1 MLTLAMLGGKAK
13 ASWLVAAG
21 VGVPLMLRF
30 NTGIDFGNRNEEGC
44 SPAQKLR
51 DFGVGGWT
59 FAPSHRQTISVVSE
73 ANSTA
78 PSSCPLGSRSGA
90 VENLNDSDLL
100 ET

>member
-73 ANSTA
+73 AELHCTILL
-78 PSSCPLGSRSGA
+78 PSLGSRSGA
-90 VENLNDSDLL
+90 WK
-100 ET
+100 T